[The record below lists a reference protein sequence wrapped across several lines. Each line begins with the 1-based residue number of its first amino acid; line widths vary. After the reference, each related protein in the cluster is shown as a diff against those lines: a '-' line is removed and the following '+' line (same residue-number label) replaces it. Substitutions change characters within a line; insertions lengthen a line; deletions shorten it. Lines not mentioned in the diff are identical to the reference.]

1 MKVQFGAIIT
11 GARGKIGGHY
21 LSRNHYGNFQGTIK
35 TPANPQTSYQQDY
48 RNNFL
53 YLTTQWKNLTYEQ
66 QRSWIDNVNDFPKT
80 DVFGNT
86 YYSTGKN
93 LFVSLNMNR
102 EIAGSTLLDTCPTP
116 ETITAC
122 PMPTALLIKDAGTS
136 FELTLEAD
144 FTDGNQVLLLEASP
158 ALSPGVFNVDK
169 QFRHLGVLN
178 ATVSTPLD
186 FTTEYLARLATPDV
200 GTKVFLRVSS
210 IQKVS
215 GQKGV
220 PFIIS
225 TIVIT

>member
-1 MKVQFGAIIT
+1 MKVQFGSIIT

-21 LSRNHYGNFQGTIK
+21 LSRNHYGNFQGTIR

-66 QRSWIDNVNDFPKT
+66 QRSWIDNANDFPKT

-93 LFVSLNMNR
+93 LFVGFNMNR
-102 EIAGSTLLDTCPTP
+102 EIAGSSLLTTCPTP

-122 PMPTALLIKDAGTS
+122 PRPAALYIDNSSAYY
-136 FELTLEAD
+136 ELEMDDD
-144 FTDGNQVLLLEASP
+144 FTDPSQVILVEATP
-158 ALSPGVFNVDK
+158 GLSAGIYTVDK
-169 QFRHLGVLN
+169 QFRHLCIL
-178 ATVSTPLD
+178 TPTAYSVQDLSGQ
-186 FTTEYLARLATPDV
+186 YLARFPNADV
-200 GTKVFLRVSS
+200 GSKVFMRLST

-215 GQKGV
+215 GQKGN
-220 PFIIS
+220 PFIVS
-225 TIVIT
+225 GIVIP

>member
-21 LSRNHYGNFQGTIK
+21 LSRNHYGNFQGTIR

-86 YYSTGKN
+86 YYSTAKN

-102 EIAGSTLLDTCPTP
+102 EIAGSTLLETCPTP
-116 ETITAC
+116 ETIVPC
-122 PMPTALLIKDAGTS
+122 PELLSVYADNGAS
-136 FELTLEAD
+136 YYELELYDD
-144 FTDGNQVLLLEASP
+144 FTNANQVLLLEATP
-158 ALSPGVFNVDK
+158 ALSPGIFNVDK
-169 QFRHLGVLN
+169 QFRHLGILN
-178 ATVSTPLD
+178 ATVPSAYD
-186 FTTEYLARLATPDV
+186 FSEEYTNRFPNADV
-200 GTKVFLRVSS
+200 GSKIFLRVST

-220 PFIIS
+220 PFVVS
-225 TIVIT
+225 TIVVA